1 MKNRK
6 KLAIALF
13 ICFVSFGIL
22 LLILFKWGP
31 ANRNQE
37 VNGDSNI
44 EAETNSTPET
54 EISSE
59 SEMTSEME
67 SESETSSGSKNE
79 SEIESGSESSS
90 DSEDDS
96 ETELDSETSSDS
108 ENESETELD
117 SETETES
124 ETSSDSGNGNNTDK
138 KQELSYLEQCELDY
152 VATPVK
158 RTREEALEEIR
169 RLSQWFPVLHEIY
182 DNSESYPDDLIV
194 ALAGNP
200 EMTDFAYGYLTRA
213 PEVTGGFT
221 EEELPENYPLFLQWD
236 LRWGYMPYGPVDGI
250 MGSTGCGPT
259 CLSMAI
265 YYLTGDTSCTPDII
279 ASYSMEHGYYVSG
292 AGTAWS
298 LLTDYPTLYNLTSVS
313 VGRSEARLK
322 AELDKGNILICS
334 VRPGDF
340 TSGGHF
346 IVIYG
351 YDENGF
357 KVNDPKCVYRS
368 RLTWTYEQIRDDI
381 KQTWSVGK

>member
-1 MKNRK
+1 MKKNRK
-6 KLAIALF
+6 LAVALF

-22 LLILFKWGP
+22 VLVFLKWGLTDD
-31 ANRNQE
+31 RQE
-37 VNGDSNI
+37 SNGDSNI
-44 EAETNSTPET
+44 ETNSPL
-54 EISSE
+54 S
-59 SEMTSEME
+59 
-67 SESETSSGSKNE
+67 
-79 SEIESGSESSS
+79 
-90 DSEDDS
+90 S
-96 ETELDSETSSDS
+96 ETEADT
-108 ENESETELD
+108 ESETE
-117 SETETES
+117 SGMNTENETEAESETESGMNTENETETES
-124 ETSSDSGNGNNTDK
+124 ELETDTETST

-152 VATPVK
+152 VATPVI

-169 RLSQWFPVLHEIY
+169 RLSQWFPVLHQVY
-182 DNSESYPDDLIV
+182 DNSESYPDDLII

-200 EMTDFAYGYLTRA
+200 EMTDFAYGYLTRG

-221 EEELPENYPLFLQWD
+221 EAEVPENYPLFLQWD
-236 LRWGYMPYGPVDGI
+236 IRWGYMPYGPIDGV

-265 YYLTGDTSCTPDII
+265 YYLTGDTTCTPDYI
-279 ASYSMEHGYYVSG
+279 AAYSMEHGYYVSG
-292 AGTAWS
+292 AGTAWA
-298 LLTDYPTLYNLTSVS
+298 LLTDYPTLHGLTSTS

-322 AELDKGNILICS
+322 KELDKGNILICS

-368 RLTWTYEQIRDDI
+368 RLTWTYEQIKDDI
-381 KQTWSVGK
+381 KQTWSIGQ